1 MSVAAS
7 TSVPSRQDR
16 IAPLTQKLSEAESR
30 LGETRNRLQYAE
42 LKIQVLEARL
52 RLLRIAKYGSGS
64 EKTRR

>member
-1 MSVAAS
+1 VSVAAS
-7 TSVPSRQDR
+7 SSVPSPQDL

>member
-7 TSVPSRQDR
+7 TSVPSPQDL
-16 IAPLTQKLSEAESR
+16 IAQLTQKLSEAESR
-30 LGETRNRLQYAE
+30 LGETRNQLQYAE

-52 RLLRIAKYGSGS
+52 RLLRTAKYGSGS

>member
-30 LGETRNRLQYAE
+30 LGETWNRLQYAE